1 MAFQWSL
8 VPTYLPRHSIIH
20 KCPLYHSLPK
30 ILACLPFQLTTLST
44 DHLHLPES
52 IHLISLCFYH
62 LVFKCVI
69 QEKRLYSLDR
79 SFHSTSSHRR
89 QRWPSE
95 HSNKTWDL
103 SHSQMQKVCRFNL
116 SLTGTL
122 TSLMWPIHSPYSPGA
137 LPLAASEQ
145 SLHQTIPVPFGV
157 YCKRFALSPS
167 T

>member
-30 ILACLPFQLTTLST
+30 ILACLTFQLTTLST
-44 DHLHLPES
+44 GHLHLPES

-79 SFHSTSSHRR
+79 SFHSTKQPREAEMTIRTQQQDLRSKSQSNAKGLQIQFITDGYLNFFNVANTFSLLTRSSSSCSFRAISASDNSCSLR
-89 QRWPSE
+89 G
-95 HSNKTWDL
+95 L
-103 SHSQMQKVCRFNL
+103 S
-116 SLTGTL
+116 
-122 TSLMWPIHSPYSPGA
+122 
-137 LPLAASEQ
+137 
-145 SLHQTIPVPFGV
+145 
-157 YCKRFALSPS
+157 
-167 T
+167 